1 MAQEENGQAQTSQAA
16 QKDPLAEASED
27 KVGTAI

>member
-1 MAQEENGQAQTSQAA
+1 MAQEKDGQAKTPQAA

-27 KVGTAI
+27 KVERTA